1 MKITEPTLH
10 LASLELHGIV
20 VLCKLSIV
28 WTLIGTICIQVNA
41 SSFLIFADAAAKQIN
56 RYLLMESYLFV
67 FSFYYPVCDVPC
79 RAVKVDAYLGNWLL
93 A

>member
-10 LASLELHGIV
+10 LACLELHGIV

-41 SSFLIFADAAAKQIN
+41 SSFLIFADAAAK
-56 RYLLMESYLFV
+56 
-67 FSFYYPVCDVPC
+67 
-79 RAVKVDAYLGNWLL
+79 
-93 A
+93 

>member
-28 WTLIGTICIQVNA
+28 WALIGTICIQVNA
-41 SSFLIFADAAAKQIN
+41 SSFLIFADAAAKQIIGI
-56 RYLLMESYLFV
+56 Y
-67 FSFYYPVCDVPC
+67 
-79 RAVKVDAYLGNWLL
+79 
-93 A
+93 

>member
-28 WTLIGTICIQVNA
+28 WTLIGTICI
-41 SSFLIFADAAAKQIN
+41 
-56 RYLLMESYLFV
+56 
-67 FSFYYPVCDVPC
+67 
-79 RAVKVDAYLGNWLL
+79 
-93 A
+93 

>member
-1 MKITEPTLH
+1 MI
-10 LASLELHGIV
+10 
-20 VLCKLSIV
+20 SI
-28 WTLIGTICIQVNA
+28 
-41 SSFLIFADAAAKQIN
+41 
-56 RYLLMESYLFV
+56 YLLPD